1 MCKFFKSVFNA
12 AAGLGMVHQ
21 SSFGLDVV
29 FSVTELFTE
38 FIYERERY
46 FDTRPS
52 GEKSEFLCT
61 DSASVLWSVL
71 HAEFVKCTHLLPHYQ
86 FSFGSK

>member
-1 MCKFFKSVFNA
+1 MN
-12 AAGLGMVHQ
+12 
-21 SSFGLDVV
+21 VV

-38 FIYERERY
+38 LIYERERY
-46 FDTRPS
+46 FDTRPL

-71 HAEFVKCTHLLPHYQ
+71 HAEFVECTSLLPHYQ
-86 FSFGSK
+86 FHLEANELYLLFLSRL